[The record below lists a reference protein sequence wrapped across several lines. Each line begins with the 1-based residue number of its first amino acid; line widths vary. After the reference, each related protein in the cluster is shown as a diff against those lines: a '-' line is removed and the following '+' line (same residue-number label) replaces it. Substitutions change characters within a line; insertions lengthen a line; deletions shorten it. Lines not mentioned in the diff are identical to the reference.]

1 MRYQWHEIKYEGDL
15 YDVCLDT
22 KDGIFLDEIRV
33 HDSEVDIRPVM
44 DEKVMDWMLKRAIF
58 LQGEPK
64 LHTEETCPAGLR
76 EEAEDWYLN
85 AEMGRR
91 VA

>member
-1 MRYQWHEIKYEGDL
+1 
-15 YDVCLDT
+15 
-22 KDGIFLDEIRV
+22 
-33 HDSEVDIRPVM
+33 
-44 DEKVMDWMLKRAIF
+44 MDWMLKRAIF

-64 LHTEETCPAGLR
+64 LHTEETCPAGFR

-85 AEMGRR
+85 AEMGRK